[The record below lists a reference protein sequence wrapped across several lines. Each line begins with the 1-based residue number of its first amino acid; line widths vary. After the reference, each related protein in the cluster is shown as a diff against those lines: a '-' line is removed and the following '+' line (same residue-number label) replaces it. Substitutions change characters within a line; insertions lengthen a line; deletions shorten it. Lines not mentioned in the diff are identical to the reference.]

1 MSDVYVECLVKTESS
16 MLARLLRIL
25 LIMLTVVFGVL
36 ALMGVIVALLVAVVT
51 GVGAYFVHLNTNIE
65 YEYLYLDKE
74 LSVDKIMAQ
83 TKRKRV
89 ATFEVERMEILA
101 PIKSYR
107 LDNYRKRTGKETD
120 YSVKRE
126 EQPDKR
132 YLMYYDG
139 SQKVI
144 LSPSE
149 ELVKAIR
156 NVAPRKVFTD

>member
-36 ALMGVIVALLVAVVT
+36 ALMGVIVALPVAVVT